1 MNNQIVKIIYELQQD
16 IKQIK
21 QQLSIES
28 INKRYTL
35 EEVAELSGRC
45 VQTIKNHKR
54 AGFLKER
61 YPLAKKKFDAK
72 DVDNYLRG
80 CKEDRHER

>member
-1 MNNQIVKIIYELQQD
+1 MDSQILKIIYELQQD

-21 QQLSIES
+21 RQLSIKS
-28 INKRYTL
+28 TDKRYTL

-61 YPLAKKKFDAK
+61 YPLAKKKFAAK

-80 CKEDRHER
+80 CKDHER